1 MDALLEVAGKP
12 VSADLYLEV
21 QQFYAWQ
28 MRLLDDGLT
37 AQWADTF
44 TEDGVFDANGHP
56 QPVQGRDKIATGALA
71 ARKALDASDVRHRH
85 WLGMLTVTHQ
95 NDNDGDL
102 LARSY
107 AIVFEIPLGGAASL
121 KFSTVCEDLLV
132 RVDGVLKV
140 KDRQV
145 TRDDLR

>member
-1 MDALLEVAGKP
+1 MDALLEAAGKP
-12 VSADLYLEV
+12 VSGDLYLEV

-44 TEDGVFDANGHP
+44 TADGVFDANGHP
-56 QPVQGRDKIATGALA
+56 HPVQGRDKIAAGALA
-71 ARKALDASDVRHRH
+71 ARRALDEADIRHRH
-85 WLGMLTVTHQ
+85 WLGMVTVTEQ
-95 NDNDGDL
+95 DDGEV

-107 AIVFEIPLGGAASL
+107 ATVVEIPRGGKAAL
-121 KFSTVCEDLLV
+121 KFHTVCEDLLV
-132 RVDGVLKV
+132 RVDGVLKI

-145 TRDDLR
+145 IRDDLR

>member
-1 MDALLEVAGKP
+1 MDTLLEVAGPP

-37 AQWADTF
+37 AQWAETF
-44 TEDGVFDANGHP
+44 TADGVFDANGHP
-56 QPVQGRDKIATGALA
+56 HPVQGRHKIAAGALQ
-71 ARKALDASDVRHRH
+71 ARNALDAADVRHRH

-95 NDNDGDL
+95 DDGDL

-107 AIVFEIPLGGAASL
+107 AIVFEIPLGGTASL

-132 RVDGVLKV
+132 RVGGVLKV

-145 TRDDLR
+145 IRDDLR

>member
-1 MDALLEVAGKP
+1 MDALLEATGKP

-21 QQFYAWQ
+21 EQFYAWQ
-28 MRLLDDGLT
+28 MRLLDDGQT
-37 AQWADTF
+37 AQWAETF
-44 TEDGVFDANGHP
+44 TADGVFDANGHP
-56 QPVQGRDKIATGALA
+56 QPVQGRDKIASGALA
-71 ARKALDASDVRHRH
+71 ARKALDAADIRHRH
-85 WLGMLTVTHQ
+85 WIGMLTVTHQ
-95 NDNDGDL
+95 GEDL

-107 AIVFEIPLGGAASL
+107 AIVFEIPLGGSASL

-145 TRDDLR
+145 VRDDLR

>member
-1 MDALLEVAGKP
+1 MEALTEAAGKP
-12 VSADLYLEV
+12 VSGDLYLEV

-37 AQWADTF
+37 AQWAQTF

-56 QPVQGRDKIATGALA
+56 HPVQGRDKIAAGALA
-71 ARKALDASDVRHRH
+71 SRKALDASDVRHRH
-85 WLGMLTVTHQ
+85 WLGMITVIEQ
-95 NDNDGDL
+95 DDGDL
-102 LARSY
+102 LVRSY
-107 AIVFEIPLGGAASL
+107 ATVLEIPLGGSASL

-132 RVDGVLKV
+132 RVDGVLKI

-145 TRDDLR
+145 VRDDLR

>member
-1 MDALLEVAGKP
+1 MDALLEKAGRP

-37 AQWADTF
+37 AQWAQTF

-56 QPVQGRDKIATGALA
+56 HPVQGRDKIAAGALA
-71 ARKALDASDVRHRH
+71 ARKALDEADIRHRH
-85 WLGMLTVTHQ
+85 WLGMITVIEQ
-95 NDNDGDL
+95 EDGDL
-102 LARSY
+102 LVRSY
-107 AIVFEIPLGGAASL
+107 ATVIEIPHGGAASL
-121 KFSTVCEDLLV
+121 RFSTVCEDLLV
-132 RVDGVLKV
+132 RVNGELKI

-145 TRDDLR
+145 IRDDLR